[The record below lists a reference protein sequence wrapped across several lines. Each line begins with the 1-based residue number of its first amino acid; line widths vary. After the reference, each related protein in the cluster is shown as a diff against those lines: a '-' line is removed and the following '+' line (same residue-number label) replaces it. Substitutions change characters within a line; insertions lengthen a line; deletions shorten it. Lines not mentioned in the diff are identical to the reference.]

1 MNISLGL
8 LLLVQCLSGWYSQ
21 LVFFFSVVILGL
33 FTCWAADWVVG
44 SSPVLLVLPPPALL
58 SILGSPVWQG
68 RGPGM
73 ATDFTIV
80 SVSCWCSKGLLL
92 VWSPQYTGFYSILT
106 ITLLPCI
113 PCTWRHCTLLLALEG
128 NHGWFMPISP
138 CQVQMDDSVTTNE
151 RPMFAAALE
160 ETLLLN
166 LENQPQRCFFLFTE
180 QSHGKGKIHKVI
192 ESLWNHEVQLLE

>member
-1 MNISLGL
+1 MNISPGL
-8 LLLVQCLSGWYSQ
+8 PLLVQCLSGWYSQ
-21 LVFFFSVVILGL
+21 LVFFFSCCYSGVIHMLGCRL
-33 FTCWAADWVVG
+33 GGRKQPSVAGT
-44 SSPVLLVLPPPALL
+44 SPPALL

-106 ITLLPCI
+106 ITPLPCI
-113 PCTWRHCTLLLALEG
+113 PCTWRHCTLRLALEG

-166 LENQPQRCFFLFTE
+166 LENQPQRCFFPLYWTITW
-180 QSHGKGKIHKVI
+180 KGK
-192 ESLWNHEVQLLE
+192 NP